1 MRPDV
6 EAWLARARAD
16 AEARGLAGLVP
27 LLEALA
33 RSTSTLRNAE
43 IAGPE
48 GPAYEDTA
56 AGPAGP
62 ADEDTA
68 AGPDAP
74 ADEDIAAGSDAPA
87 DTPDASN
94 AAR

>member
-33 RSTSTLRNAE
+33 RTSTLRNAE

-56 AGPAGP
+56 AGP
-62 ADEDTA
+62 
-68 AGPDAP
+68 
-74 ADEDIAAGSDAPA
+74 DAPA